1 MKKKHVLHYFVGLLV
16 IVLVMLPLSACSRAD
31 DSRRTQEEHF
41 VTGDAAEAADDY
53 VERLFDTPAD
63 DSADWAADAL
73 DDADDWDW
81 DEAPASAPEYW
92 EDTAGDSEVTVSIE
106 YGGSIGVLPILLPS
120 ETGRQL
126 VYNVDM
132 HFQTTEFMPGTRAM
146 LDKVRDLEGYSEEVI
161 VNGRPILR
169 PYIKRSAS
177 GTFRIPT
184 IHLNEFI
191 VFMENNYNLL
201 FLHQRMI
208 DHTISYESDQA
219 RLERLREQEQR
230 LLADLEDEEE
240 EDVDAIREDLDAVRD
255 SIRDLEAATASL
267 ERDVVYS
274 TVVVVLDEV
283 IIPIEEEIEEEEE
296 EEEIV
301 PPTFG
306 ERFLDTMEN
315 SLSGLLVVSQAI
327 FLVFFAIL
335 PWILPLAIVVI
346 LIIFAVRRSQ
356 RKKQLRAASAPP
368 HPFDPNPPTQR

>member
-1 MKKKHVLHYFVGLLV
+1 MKRKHVLHYFVGLLV
-16 IVLVMLPLSACSRAD
+16 LVLVMIPLSACSAPDDASRLQFEDTTDVSDAD
-31 DSRRTQEEHF
+31 EW
-41 VTGDAAEAADDY
+41 VGDVGDDADWAG
-53 VERLFDTPAD
+53 EPAD
-63 DSADWAADAL
+63 DG
-73 DDADDWDW
+73 DWDW
-81 DEAPASAPEYW
+81 DDVAPESEYW
-92 EDTAGDSEVTVSIE
+92 EGTVQDDGGAGIE
-106 YGGSIGVLPILLPS
+106 YGGSIGVIPILLPS

-230 LLADLEDEEE
+230 LLADLEDDEE
-240 EDVDAIREDLDAVRD
+240 EDIDTIREDLDAVRD
-255 SIRDLEAATASL
+255 SIRDLEATTASL
-267 ERDVVYS
+267 ERDVIYS

-306 ERFLDTMEN
+306 ERFLDTMES

-356 RKKQLRAASAPP
+356 RKKKLRAASAPP
-368 HPFDPNPPTQR
+368 HPFDPNPPTPR